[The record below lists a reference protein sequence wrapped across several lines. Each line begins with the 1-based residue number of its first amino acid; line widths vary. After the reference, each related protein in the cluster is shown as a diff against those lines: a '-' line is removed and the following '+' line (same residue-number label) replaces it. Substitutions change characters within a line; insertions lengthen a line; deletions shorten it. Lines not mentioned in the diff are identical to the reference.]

1 MRFRRAEPRRIAFG
15 AACMEYEQIDT
26 WRRARCDPKYWSERL
41 DDAGFELEAAELLAG
56 HLRTGQVMLTRAA
69 NDYGVDVLVC
79 SPLGRIVVQ
88 CKQWKG
94 VKTGA
99 GQVRALAGAKAF
111 FSADYAILISL
122 DAPSED
128 REQCESFAASQK
140 LEFWNLDAIVAIA
153 VQLRNGGS
161 LIA

>member
-1 MRFRRAEPRRIAFG
+1 MIF
-15 AACMEYEQIDT
+15 
-26 WRRARCDPKYWSERL
+26 
-41 DDAGFELEAAELLAG
+41 
-56 HLRTGQVMLTRAA
+56 
-69 NDYGVDVLVC
+69 
-79 SPLGRIVVQ
+79 IVVQ

-99 GQVRALAGAKAF
+99 AQVRALAGAKAF
-111 FSADYAILISL
+111 FAADYGILMSL
-122 DAPSED
+122 DAPSDD